1 MTRISPLVIERFKR
15 LPRRTHDVWQGGLVR
30 ARTWVEDDDGEVRRP
45 WAAVWVSS
53 ATGMINVQLAETD
66 PPDADLALQ
75 TLVDLGLKFAHSR
88 PSGLEMKDGALGA
101 ELIAALGDPDL
112 DVTVRPNLPEV
123 DRVLREAQR
132 SMHEDRLEVPDALD
146 ARGVTVERLRA
157 FADAAA
163 RVLHRGTVAIPERS
177 GSHPRRGAH
186 RRRRSTVLQRAR
198 RRPRDVRPGV
208 LS

>member
-1 MTRISPLVIERFKR
+1 GAEPARGGRQGTVLGQNASVEECAHQGGSSRVPHSSVKRSYHPAMTRISPLVIDRFKR
-15 LPRRTHDVWQGGLVR
+15 LPRRTHDLWQGGLVR

-101 ELIAALGDPDL
+101 ELIAA
-112 DVTVRPNLPEV
+112 
-123 DRVLREAQR
+123 
-132 SMHEDRLEVPDALD
+132 
-146 ARGVTVERLRA
+146 
-157 FADAAA
+157 
-163 RVLHRGTVAIPERS
+163 
-177 GSHPRRGAH
+177 
-186 RRRRSTVLQRAR
+186 
-198 RRPRDVRPGV
+198 
-208 LS
+208 